1 MKLQP
6 IFVNSLPSLDDI
18 KTGQIWI
25 SHKHRTINLRC
36 PYGCGAL
43 TVLTIHPSRWHVHFD
58 GKTVSLTG
66 PTGGSVWA
74 RTACGCHYCI
84 RNNEV
89 IRMKA
94 IDPSHHEEYAKA
106 EQNRMREHTI
116 DKQAPTLFSS
126 NKHHKFTDWITGFFK
141 K

>member
-6 IFVNSLPSLDDI
+6 IFVDTLPPLDDI

-36 PYGCGAL
+36 PYGCGFL

-58 GKTVSLTG
+58 GKTISLTG

-74 RTACGCHYCI
+74 HSACGCHYCI
-84 RNNEV
+84 RKNEV
-89 IRMKA
+89 IRMKP
-94 IDPSHHEEYAKA
+94 IDPSRHAEYAKA
-106 EQNRMREHTI
+106 EQNGMREQSTDLQSPI
-116 DKQAPTLFSS
+116 PSS
-126 NKHHKFTDWITGFFK
+126 SHKCLKFTNFFARFFK